1 MNMMVSLEPAIPC
14 GSYHPQFNF
23 RMQIEALVECLIDV
37 LDAIDAVDGFELDG
51 DEFDGSMAEDDF
63 CGHNSGAIAGPGCP
77 VADADCAV
85 DDQPCDDLYD
95 DREEESFLVPVY
107 GTDQSQPR
115 PFEPCADRK
124 IMRPHIE
131 RARRQIGRHAA
142 RWAA

>member
-14 GSYHPQFNF
+14 GLNPAPFHF

-37 LDAIDAVDGFELDG
+37 LDAIDRADGFELNG

-77 VADADCAV
+77 IADPDLAV
-85 DDQPCDDLYD
+85 DDEPCDDRND
-95 DREEESFLVPVY
+95 DREEDSFLVPVY

-115 PFEPCADRK
+115 PFGPYADRR
-124 IMRPHIE
+124 IMRQHIE
-131 RARRQIGRHAA
+131 RARRQVGRRAA